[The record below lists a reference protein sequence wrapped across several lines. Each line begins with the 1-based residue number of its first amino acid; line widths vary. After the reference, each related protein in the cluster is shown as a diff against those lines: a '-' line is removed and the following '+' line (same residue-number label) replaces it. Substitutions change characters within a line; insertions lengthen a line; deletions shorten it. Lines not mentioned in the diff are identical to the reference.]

1 MSNFYLLV
9 IPSPVQEAL
18 VSFYYRSLL
27 GIAFYIPRIKD
38 IEGEKCSWFCTLI
51 GKETVILVSI
61 TKYQKFL
68 SNALQPKKGSKIKHY
83 LPVGENN

>member
-1 MSNFYLLV
+1 MLV
-9 IPSPVQEAL
+9 VPSPIQEAL

-27 GIAFYIPRIKD
+27 GVAFYVPRIKD
-38 IEGEKCSWFCTLI
+38 IRGGGECSWFCTLI
-51 GKETVILVSI
+51 GKEIVILVSI

-68 SNALQPKKGSKIKHY
+68 SNALQPQKGSKTKHY